1 MSRKDLLMVDK
12 TGEKRVLIL
21 LGPTAVGKTG
31 ASILLARRL
40 GTEIISADSMQIY
53 RGMDIGTAKPGPA
66 EMKEVPHH
74 MIDILEPSERFSAG
88 KYVEAVREII
98 DRLHRKGKVPLIV
111 GGTGLYI
118 KALTRGIFPAPGA
131 DHALREHL
139 LREERESPGSLY
151 RRLEEVDPGRAEE
164 LSPLD
169 TRRVVRALEVV
180 ISTGRRMT
188 ELIREKTIP
197 LSCDYIKIGLTRER
211 DELYRIIERRVE
223 DMFEAGLLNEV
234 RALLQR
240 NPSETPLQAIGYK
253 EVIRYLEGEMD
264 YPGLLQEVKKA
275 TRRYAKRQFTWF
287 RKEEGIRWI
296 DITGIY
302 EPEEILERILQ
313 VREVRELL

>member
-1 MSRKDLLMVDK
+1 LSRKDLLMVDK

-98 DRLHRKGKVPLIV
+98 DRLHRKEKVPLIV

-188 ELIREKTIP
+188 ELIREKTSP
-197 LSCDYIKIGLTRER
+197 LSCDYIKIGLTRQR

-223 DMFEAGLLNEV
+223 EMFEAGLLNEV

-253 EVIRYLEGEMD
+253 EVIQYLEGKMD
-264 YPGLLQEVKKA
+264 YPSLLQEVKKA

-302 EPEEILERILQ
+302 EPEEILERILK
-313 VREVRELL
+313 VREVEGLL